1 MYVFMC
7 AFMCTCVHKCVCVT
21 TSVTLR
27 NVIHLFWVTS
37 PTGLDQLGKADWPVS
52 INVLLPWCW
61 NYKYASSHLDFHM
74 GSTDKTKASALP
86 TGSSSQPSRYPCSH
100 GLDSNWVIDAWLQGD
115 QQLIRTCFQHD
126 NSRSTRGPC
135 LNAKSHF
142 KAPFPS
148 HGPKQGTEPSP
159 KLKMRDLHSKWRNGK
174 VSVLISFVELWWN
187 AQDWAW
193 YKGKR
198 SVEVTV
204 SRGHTP
210 WFLGRAMRQRVS
222 WDRSSWERGH
232 KAKHEAGEQT

>member
-1 MYVFMC
+1 MYVCMC
-7 AFMCTCVHKCVCVT
+7 AFMCTSVHKCVCVT

-27 NVIHLFWVTS
+27 NVIHLFWVKS
-37 PTGLDQLGKADWPVS
+37 LTGLDQLGKADWPVS
-52 INVLLPWCW
+52 INVLLSLLPWCW

-100 GLDSNWVIDAWLQGD
+100 GLDSNWVIYAWLQGN

-135 LNAKSHF
+135 LNTKSHF

-174 VSVLISFVELWWN
+174 VFVLISFVELWWN

-204 SRGHTP
+204 QEVTRHGFWGGP
-210 WFLGRAMRQRVS
+210 
-222 WDRSSWERGH
+222 WDRGYHGTEAHER
-232 KAKHEAGEQT
+232 EVTR